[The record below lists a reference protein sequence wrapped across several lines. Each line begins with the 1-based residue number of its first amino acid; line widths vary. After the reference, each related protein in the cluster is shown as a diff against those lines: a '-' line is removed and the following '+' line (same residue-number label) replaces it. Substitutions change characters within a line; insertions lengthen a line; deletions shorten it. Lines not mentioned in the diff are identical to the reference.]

1 MYCVNKMYS
10 CIQSAG
16 FESEKKINMDTTT
29 NNRFG
34 EVKRAILCILGDC
47 NTHNIDDILAYV
59 NKKISPKTI
68 DKAYLYIAIYQL
80 RAHHIPIMKFGNKL
94 YRMEEDRCIVIE
106 NANFFVEKRLATCE
120 EYIKQKLST
129 NLTDS
134 EFFYLETLEKKIQ
147 NLIAEIRN
155 TQQNTLHACKA
166 GECSERR

>member
-16 FESEKKINMDTTT
+16 FESEKEINMDTTT

-68 DKAYLYIAIYQL
+68 DKAYLYF
-80 RAHHIPIMKFGNKL
+80 K
-94 YRMEEDRCIVIE
+94 
-106 NANFFVEKRLATCE
+106 
-120 EYIKQKLST
+120 
-129 NLTDS
+129 
-134 EFFYLETLEKKIQ
+134 
-147 NLIAEIRN
+147 
-155 TQQNTLHACKA
+155 
-166 GECSERR
+166 

>member
-1 MYCVNKMYS
+1 
-10 CIQSAG
+10 
-16 FESEKKINMDTTT
+16 
-29 NNRFG
+29 
-34 EVKRAILCILGDC
+34 
-47 NTHNIDDILAYV
+47 
-59 NKKISPKTI
+59 
-68 DKAYLYIAIYQL
+68 
-80 RAHHIPIMKFGNKL
+80 MKFGNKL

-134 EFFYLETLEKKIQ
+134 ELFYLETLEKKIQ

-155 TQQNTLHACKA
+155 TQQNTLHACTA

>member
-1 MYCVNKMYS
+1 
-10 CIQSAG
+10 
-16 FESEKKINMDTTT
+16 MDTTT

-134 EFFYLETLEKKIQ
+134 EIFYLETLEKKIQ

>member
-1 MYCVNKMYS
+1 
-10 CIQSAG
+10 
-16 FESEKKINMDTTT
+16 MDTTT

-106 NANFFVEKRLATCE
+106 NANFFCRETFGDLRGIYKTKVEHQFNR
-120 EYIKQKLST
+120 
-129 NLTDS
+129 
-134 EFFYLETLEKKIQ
+134 F
-147 NLIAEIRN
+147 
-155 TQQNTLHACKA
+155 
-166 GECSERR
+166 